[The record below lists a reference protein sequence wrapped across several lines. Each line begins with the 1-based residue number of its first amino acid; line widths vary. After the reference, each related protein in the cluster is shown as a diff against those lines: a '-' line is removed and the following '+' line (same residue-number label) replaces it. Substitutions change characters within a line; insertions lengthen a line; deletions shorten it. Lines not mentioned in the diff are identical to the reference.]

1 MRHFVTVS
9 FDLFYYTILR
19 DILQVVSPENSK
31 IGKRETIIGIFSG
44 GEMLFLPVVFEKSFV
59 NRAAESVRISGMR
72 FETDRRGGTGEAE
85 LCSHRRQDSEHQRCI
100 NFGMPIIVAHRS
112 VTIGRI
118 IAVYMRTQPQPTGQ
132 R

>member
-44 GEMLFLPVVFEKSFV
+44 REMLFLPVVFEKSFV
-59 NRAAESVRISGMR
+59 N
-72 FETDRRGGTGEAE
+72 
-85 LCSHRRQDSEHQRCI
+85 
-100 NFGMPIIVAHRS
+100 PIAFFCKLWYN
-112 VTIGRI
+112 GF
-118 IAVYMRTQPQPTGQ
+118 
-132 R
+132 